1 MSSNASWLIV
11 GLGNP
16 GRRYQDTRHNVGFMA
31 IDRLAGRFGITLTE
45 KKHDSLI
52 GMGIIEDIRVIISKP
67 HRYMNQSGGPVARLA
82 SYAGLPPDKILVIH
96 DDIDIILGKLKIKA
110 KGGHGGH
117 NGVKSI
123 VAAIGTGDFA
133 RIRIGIGRPDTL
145 GDVTDHV
152 LSRFS
157 AEETRM
163 IRPVLE
169 CAENAAKTIL
179 CKGLIE
185 AMNQFHKSVS

>member
-16 GRRYQDTRHNVGFMA
+16 GRRYQDTRHNVGFMVV
-31 IDRLAGRFGITLTE
+31 DRLAESYGISLAE
-45 KKHDSLI
+45 KKHDSI
-52 GMGIIEDIRVIISKP
+52 AGGGVIEDIRVMLAKP
-67 HRYMNQSGGPVARLA
+67 QRYMNQSGGPVVRMAA
-82 SYAGLPPDKILVIH
+82 YAGLPLDKILVIH

-117 NGVKSI
+117 NGLKSI
-123 VAAIGTGDFA
+123 VAAMGTGDFA

-185 AMNQFHKSVS
+185 AMNQFHKSVL